1 MQDTLHACILH
12 ACTLAPTLRLPTRR
26 PQPHSQLLAT
36 RRPQP
41 QPCAPLVHHTPTR
54 PPIDSLDR
62 LQRAATAAAL
72 PSSPCVYASCAP
84 LATQPNLCCGCPAS
98 LSLWQPSRL
107 DPSPSV
113 FLCFLVHVCIHR
125 AATVHPACRHILTVP
140 LSFAC
145 SYTAGCLA
153 IYQFHFI
160 PAAAPVHFSAMP
172 ALDAGPLFP
181 ISPIALPSPLFPLP
195 GEQHCRPPIC
205 QADPGFTRCCLV

>member
-98 LSLWQPSRL
+98 LTMAAQPPRSITLRFPLFSGPRL
-107 DPSPSV
+107 HSSCGHSPPSMPPYPDRPP
-113 FLCFLVHVCIHR
+113 LVCLQLHR
-125 AATVHPACRHILTVP
+125 RMSGYLPISFHPRRRPCTLFSDARARCRATV
-140 LSFAC
+140 
-145 SYTAGCLA
+145 SYFPDRPSKPPFSTAWRA
-153 IYQFHFI
+153 T
-160 PAAAPVHFSAMP
+160 
-172 ALDAGPLFP
+172 
-181 ISPIALPSPLFPLP
+181 LPPTYLP
-195 GEQHCRPPIC
+195 G
-205 QADPGFTRCCLV
+205 